1 MTYCFGDIRAWSR
14 KTLLGFCWVSI
25 FLDSLIA
32 NITWTVAQAPINHVI
47 FWKSVMWT
55 FRCIYVNCFNT
66 LRFLAEVSTKLKKRT
81 SLDNLRTI
89 TQEGNMETRQMTTF
103 FHLLSPLWLFVTFI
117 FVFENCY
124 ISFSCGPPSG
134 PSWSVKYPN
143 FGQKLLIQT
152 AYYTF
157 LKNRHPEV
165 TKNSQYVL
173 SHKES
178 QKMGISSWTMENV
191 LD

>member
-25 FLDSLIA
+25 FFDSLIA

-47 FWKSVMWT
+47 FWKSVMRT

-66 LRFLAEVSTKLKKRT
+66 LRFLAAVSTKLKKWT

-89 TQEGNMETRQMTTF
+89 TQEGNMETRQ
-103 FHLLSPLWLFVTFI
+103 
-117 FVFENCY
+117 
-124 ISFSCGPPSG
+124 
-134 PSWSVKYPN
+134 
-143 FGQKLLIQT
+143 KLLIQT
-152 AYYTF
+152 AHHTF

-165 TKNSQYVL
+165 TKNPHIL

-178 QKMGISSWTMENV
+178 QKMGISYG
-191 LD
+191 L

>member
-1 MTYCFGDIRAWSR
+1 MQIYADLSKKSRSVKAFYIYAPGRSCYALSENDIVYYAMTYCFGDIRAWSR

-117 FVFENCY
+117 FVFENC
-124 ISFSCGPPSG
+124 
-134 PSWSVKYPN
+134 
-143 FGQKLLIQT
+143 
-152 AYYTF
+152 
-157 LKNRHPEV
+157 
-165 TKNSQYVL
+165 
-173 SHKES
+173 
-178 QKMGISSWTMENV
+178 
-191 LD
+191 